1 MGDSAGTGYHLRVM
15 PRPAKD
21 WVIAVFWVVG
31 IREIWEKRA
40 QTPPNHV
47 QSHMKSNAKSS
58 ASYFTSNETLLYSI
72 SHQIRPYPLWVEL
85 YLFHRYSGIGQCGE
99 TDPKYPNACAG
110 IHGKQS
116 KVFSSLF
123 HIRWDLTLVSLPSEG
138 WAVPI
143 SQVLG
148 YWGNSGKLG
157 QNTQNQVQGHMKS
170 NPKSSA
176 PYFTSIETLL

>member
-72 SHQIRPYPLWVEL
+72 SYQIRPYPLWVEL
-85 YLFHRYSGIGQCGE
+85 YLFHRYSGIGAMWGNWPQIPQCMCWDTWKAIQSLQLLVSRQMRPYSSVIALWGLGCTCFTGTRVLGE
-99 TDPKYPNACAG
+99 FRKTGTKYPKSGAG
-110 IHGKQS
+110 THEK
-116 KVFSSLF
+116 
-123 HIRWDLTLVSLPSEG
+123 
-138 WAVPI
+138 
-143 SQVLG
+143 
-148 YWGNSGKLG
+148 
-157 QNTQNQVQGHMKS
+157 
-170 NPKSSA
+170 
-176 PYFTSIETLL
+176 